1 MARQF
6 FKDLP
11 DTSTPLTASRLNG
24 LLDGEEAMGNLVVDS
39 IRSKNTLQNGVSANT
54 NSYGITVKTND
65 DGSVSLTGTQTTATI
80 YFTNVK
86 RILAKNIENGNY
98 TLSFNNATLANI
110 AYRIR
115 KYNGST
121 KTTIVNE
128 TLLSSADYSYTFN
141 LKGLIDNDT
150 TQVEIDI
157 ICYGTNAKNVSL
169 SPQLELGD
177 TATTY
182 SPYQELNGFSNPIQL
197 LGDTTLAAST
207 SYALSDDITNY
218 RYIML
223 VLTSTNN
230 FANANRQYI
239 PVSQITSYD
248 NTNRYALSVFQSA
261 TVYMFADMYFNDATH
276 IYCNTISKGS
286 VGWDG
291 HLKVYGII

>member
-39 IRSKNTLQNGVSANT
+39 I
-54 NSYGITVKTND
+54 KT
-65 DGSVSLTGTQTTATI
+65 
-80 YFTNVK
+80 
-86 RILAKNIENGNY
+86 KNIFGNY
-98 TLSFNNATLANI
+98 T
-110 AYRIR
+110 
-115 KYNGST
+115 
-121 KTTIVNE
+121 IVNGYLFE
-128 TLLSSADYSYTFN
+128 TRMSIRTGASDRLAFIECKPNTTYTISRSVITTSFRVSDYTSIPQMTDTYVDYTVPTVVENNSGTTMTYTTSSTAKY
-141 LKGLIDNDT
+141 LVIH
-150 TQVEIDI
+150 
-157 ICYGTNAKNVSL
+157 YGNALN
-169 SPQLELGD
+169 D
-177 TATTY
+177 TATNLINTLKTMQVEEGTTASTF
-182 SPYQELNGFSNPIQL
+182 SPYQNLNGFSNPIQL
-197 LGDTTLAAST
+197 LGDTILAAST
-207 SYALSDDITNY
+207 SYALSDNITNY

-248 NTNRYALSVFQSA
+248 NTNRCALSVFQST

-276 IYCNTISKGS
+276 IYCNTILKGS